1 MEDKKKMS
9 ELFKGTKPKI
19 ELVSVL
25 NQSFVSNFCQNE
37 VFKKFVE
44 YTFIYILAVNNFGY
58 GSILFLISLWAFR
71 TKKMNVIHMEEESDK
86 IDYSAMPSW
95 VKYPDFES
103 VHWINS
109 LLKQIWPWIPNQWAT
124 YFTRIMIQPKIQLIL
139 DRMNLEK
146 ASGFDIKEIDIG
158 SVPFRLEGIKTYKAY
173 DKAQIVMDV
182 DCSFLDSDAKVHFT
196 LHGIEAEIKEIGFR
210 GTARIILKPF
220 NWLPFI
226 KAAEVYFLTNPY
238 LDYSLG
244 GTYTAYLIVSCFNVM
259 VLRVFHEN

>member
-9 ELFKGTKPKI
+9 GLFKGTKPTI
-19 ELVSVL
+19 QLVNVL
-25 NQSFVSNFCQNE
+25 NQSFASSLCQND
-37 VFKKFVE
+37 VFKKFLE

-58 GSILFLISLWAFR
+58 GSILFVISLWAFR
-71 TKKMNVIHMEEESDK
+71 TKKMNVIHLEEESNDK

-95 VKYPDFES
+95 VKFPDFES

-109 LLKQIWPWIPNQWAT
+109 LLKQIWPHVPNEWAT
-124 YFTRIMIQPKIQLIL
+124 FFTRTIIQPKIQLIL

-182 DCSFLDSDAKVHFT
+182 DCSFLNSDAKVHFT
-196 LHGIEAEIKEIGFR
+196 LHGIDAEIKEIGFR

-220 NWLPFI
+220 INCLPFV
-226 KAAEVYFLTNPY
+226 KGAEVYFLTLPY

-244 GTYTAYLIVSCFNVM
+244 GTSFINFYLK
-259 VLRVFHEN
+259 